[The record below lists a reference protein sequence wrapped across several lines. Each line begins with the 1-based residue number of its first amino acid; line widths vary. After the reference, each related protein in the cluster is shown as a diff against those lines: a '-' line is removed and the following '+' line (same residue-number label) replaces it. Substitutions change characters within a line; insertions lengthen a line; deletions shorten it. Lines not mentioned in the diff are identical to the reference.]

1 MADRLASILGSF
13 RAAFRREALPP
24 APAAGPRAPDAPG
37 LLHQIFAR
45 EALPFDAPLPPSPH
59 RGNLAHVFARE
70 RLDEGPPLPP
80 HRRSP
85 WLTWLL
91 RPERLDD

>member
-1 MADRLASILGSF
+1 MADRLTSILAGF
-13 RAAFRREALPP
+13 RAAFRREGLPP
-24 APAAGPRAPDAPG
+24 PPAGGARADVSPG
-37 LLHQIFAR
+37 LLHHIFAP
-45 EALPFDAPLPPSPH
+45 ETLPFDAPLPPSG

-91 RPERLDD
+91 RPEHFDD

>member
-1 MADRLASILGSF
+1 MADRLTSILAGV
-13 RAAFRREALPP
+13 RAAFRREGLPP
-24 APAAGPRAPDAPG
+24 PPAGGPRAGASPG

-45 EALPFDAPLPPSPH
+45 ETLPFDAPLPPPAH

-91 RPERLDD
+91 RPEHLDD

>member
-1 MADRLASILGSF
+1 MADRLTSILAGF
-13 RAAFRREALPP
+13 RAAFRREGLPP
-24 APAAGPRAPDAPG
+24 PPAGEPRAEAAPG

-45 EALPFDAPLPPSPH
+45 EALPFDAPPPPSKH
-59 RGNLAHVFARE
+59 RGNLSHLFGRE

-91 RPERLDD
+91 RPEHFDD